1 VERLF
6 VAGSWEEPINTY
18 VWWEVIL
25 RMVLAVLL
33 GGLVGWE
40 REAQRKPAGLRTHIL
55 VSLAAAI

>member
-1 VERLF
+1 M
-6 VAGSWEEPINTY
+6 NTY
-18 VWWEVIL
+18 AWWEVIL
-25 RMVLAVLL
+25 RMVLAGLL